1 MFVLR
6 GLNARAQVLFARLR
20 AGFFLR
26 YIRRHE
32 FP

>member
-26 YIRRHE
+26 YIRKYE